1 MICAKELDN
10 EVLKG
15 IVNTIVDAARDV
27 HRGLGPGM
35 LETAYE
41 TCMTFELMERG
52 LHVER
57 QRPLPVVYRKIRLD
71 YGYRLDLLVEN
82 AVVVEIK
89 AVDALLKIHEDQLLS
104 YLRIARCST
113 GLLINFSAKDL
124 DDGIV
129 EVVDKMP

>member
-1 MICAKELDN
+1 MVCAKEFDT

-15 IVNTIVDAARDV
+15 IVNTIVEAARDV

-52 LHVER
+52 LQVER

-71 YGYRLDLLVEN
+71 YGYRLDLLVED

-89 AVDALLKIHEDQLLS
+89 VVDALLKIHEDQLLS

-113 GLLINFSAKDL
+113 GLLINFSVKDL
-124 DDGIV
+124 DDGII
-129 EVVDKMP
+129 EVVDG

>member
-1 MICAKELDN
+1 MICAKELDA

-15 IVNTIVDAARDV
+15 IVSTIVDAARDV

-71 YGYRLDLLVEN
+71 YGYRLDLLVED

-104 YLRIARCST
+104 FLRISRCKN
-113 GLLINFSAKDL
+113 GLLINFSVKDL
-124 DDGIV
+124 DDGII
-129 EVVDKMP
+129 EVVDG

>member
-1 MICAKELDN
+1 MVCTKELDA
-10 EVLKG
+10 EVLTG

-41 TCMTFELMERG
+41 TCMTFELMDRG

-71 YGYRLDLLVEN
+71 YGYRLDLLVED

-104 YLRIARCST
+104 YLRISRCT
-113 GLLINFSAKDL
+113 RGLLINFSAKDL
-124 DDGIV
+124 DDGII